1 MTTKIIGNQIDAVT
15 RAIVTALSV
24 TEQINLPSLNQ
35 TQINALGTPAFGTV
49 VYNSSEDEAQIYKQ
63 DANSGNP
70 GWDSV
75 GGGGPSVGENSI
87 IRTNGTT
94 ISENLTIGP
103 TANGGAEFTN
113 GFSAAPITIANGF
126 TVTIENGATWTLIGA
141 DEDLSTYRYYNN
153 AAINTHLRMV
163 SGSTFEFGQ
172 TKERVISFSKSGV
185 ATVDHSQATIFA
197 TENPTN
203 YNGNFVINFN
213 NVPAIA
219 GFVYTAQV
227 IIRQVNGT
235 GTVSGVRVNGSTSVA
250 LNYASAPSVGSGYDV
265 INYFFYLDGAVWKV
279 FGNAVQYT
287 DV

>member
-49 VYNSSEDEAQIYKQ
+49 VYNNSEDEAQIYKA

-94 ISENLTIGP
+94 ISENLSVGP
-103 TANGGAEFTN
+103 SANGGAEFTN

-141 DEDLSTYRYYNN
+141 DEDLDNYRYFNN
-153 AAINTHLRMV
+153 AAINEHLRLIP
-163 SGSTFEFGQ
+163 GATLEFGQ
-172 TKERVISFSKSGV
+172 TKERHMSFSVSGTV
-185 ATVDHSQATIFA
+185 TLDHSMATVFS
-197 TENPTN
+197 TENPTG
-203 YNGNFVINFN
+203 YNGNFIVNFS
-213 NVPAIA
+213 NVPNQS
-219 GFVYTAQV
+219 GFVYTAQ
-227 IIRQVNGT
+227 IIKRQVNG
-235 GTVSGVRVNGSTSVA
+235 SGVISSFQVNGSTA
-250 LNYASAPSVGSGYDV
+250 TMIRPSGFSNGTGYD
-265 INYFFYLDGAVWKV
+265 IYNCFMYLSGATWNV
-279 FGNAVQYT
+279 FVAQSQFV
-287 DV
+287 

>member
-49 VYNSSEDEAQIYKQ
+49 VYNNSEDEAQIYKA

-94 ISENLTIGP
+94 ISENLAVGP
-103 TANGGAEFTN
+103 SANGGAEFTN

-141 DEDLSTYRYYNN
+141 DEDLDNYRYFNN
-153 AAINTHLRMV
+153 AAINEHLRLIP
-163 SGSTFEFGQ
+163 GATLEFGQ
-172 TKERVISFSKSGV
+172 TKERHMSFSVSGTV
-185 ATVDHSQATIFA
+185 TLDHSMATVFS
-197 TENPTN
+197 TENPTG
-203 YNGNFVINFN
+203 YNGNFIVNFS
-213 NVPAIA
+213 NVPNQS
-219 GFVYTAQV
+219 GFVYTAQ
-227 IIRQVNGT
+227 IIKRQVNG
-235 GTVSGVRVNGSTSVA
+235 SGFISGFQVNGSTA
-250 LNYASAPSVGSGYDV
+250 NMIRPSGFSNGTGYD
-265 INYFFYLDGAVWKV
+265 IYNCFMYLSGATWNV
-279 FGNAVQYT
+279 FVTQSQF
-287 DV
+287 V

>member
-49 VYNSSEDEAQIYKQ
+49 VYNNSEDEAQIYKA

-94 ISENLTIGP
+94 ISENLSVGP
-103 TANGGAEFTN
+103 SANGGAEFTN

-141 DEDLSTYRYYNN
+141 DEDLDNYRYFNN
-153 AAINTHLRMV
+153 AAINEHLRLIP
-163 SGSTFEFGQ
+163 GATLEFGQ
-172 TKERVISFSKSGV
+172 TKERHMSFSVSGTV
-185 ATVDHSQATIFA
+185 TLDHSMATVFS
-197 TENPTN
+197 TENPTG
-203 YNGNFVINFN
+203 YNGNFIVNFS
-213 NVPAIA
+213 NVPNQS
-219 GFVYTAQV
+219 GFVYTAQ
-227 IIRQVNGT
+227 IIKRQVNG
-235 GTVSGVRVNGSTSVA
+235 SGFISGFQVNGSTA
-250 LNYASAPSVGSGYDV
+250 TMIRPSGFSNGTGYD
-265 INYFFYLDGAVWKV
+265 IYNCFMYLSGATWNV
-279 FGNAVQYT
+279 FVTQSQF
-287 DV
+287 V